1 MITEILKILGVII
14 SKVDD
19 RRTDQWLEDSGN
31 HSGLK
36 EKRKEEF
43 KKWGQFETS
52 RIASSKLTFTL

>member
-1 MITEILKILGVII
+1 MIEEQINDWKT
-14 SKVDD
+14 
-19 RRTDQWLEDSGN
+19 DSGN

-52 RIASSKLTFTL
+52 RTASSKLTFTL